1 MPVKSASEV
10 IGREREQVALR
21 AFAEGLGEGPA
32 AVLLAGDAG
41 MGKTTL
47 WRVAVE
53 TARGKGHRV
62 LVTRPSAAEARLGFA
77 GLRDLLEDVAS
88 EVLDAVPSPQGDALR
103 IALLLERRGRTEVDQ
118 PAVAAALLSALRVLS
133 AARPVLVAVDDAQW
147 LDAPTAAVLGFAW
160 RRIRTEPVGLMLA
173 QRAGEPLPAALASV
187 ENGRRIAVGPLGMD
201 AIHQLLQRRLGLLFP
216 RPTLRRLYSVA
227 RGNPFFALELGPA
240 FDRHRA
246 ELGAGAPAP
255 VPARLLDLV
264 AERLAA
270 LPAPTREALAVAA
283 ALSQPTP
290 ALVVAG
296 MGGQER
302 LGPAFA
308 AKVLELNGNRLRFSH
323 PLLASAAYE
332 AIDPLARRALHRRLA
347 TVLPDGDEGAHH
359 LALATAEADAA
370 VADALERAADHAFR
384 RGATA
389 AAAELYEHARR
400 VTPADAPVDRHRR
413 IRRAGRHHWTAGNIA
428 RASALLE
435 EAVADA
441 PSSAARAEA
450 LTKLG
455 WVCVFQGD
463 QPRAADLARRAL
475 AERGARL
482 SARADAESCLAA
494 VLTHMGEDLEDAAG
508 GAARAA
514 SLGECCGDLLRHN
527 DGLCQL
533 ALTGG
538 LRGDRSAD
546 AFLRTAAD
554 QGEEAAGWRVHGW
567 PSKHAATVALWTD
580 GHHAA
585 AAALRRLL
593 DSAFER
599 GDEASVPDLL
609 AHLALAEYLAGR
621 WPAAARTATDALEV
635 ARQFAERP
643 HQAIALAVRARLMA
657 STGRDREACADA
669 ESALGLAG
677 ERGMVIA
684 RIHSV
689 SALALRDLTQGR
701 PQEAADRLRPLRERL
716 LSAGVGE
723 PGAIGFVADEVEALV
738 ALSRDA
744 AAAELVDWLEARGRA
759 LDRASAL
766 AAAARG
772 RGMLAASR
780 GEHDAAI
787 AAFERGVA
795 EHDRAQM
802 PFERARTLL
811 HLGAARRRAKH
822 KLAARASLTEALH
835 IFEALEAK
843 PWVAQAAGELAQIS
857 GRRRAEPGLTATET
871 RVVSL
876 VAEGRTNKEVAVVL
890 YLSPK
895 TVEGHLRNVFRKVGV
910 RSRTALVRRVLS
922 DGQSRGVSSFPETP
936 PQA

>member
-1 MPVKSASEV
+1 MPVESASEV
-10 IGREREQVALR
+10 IDREHEQVALA
-21 AFAEGLGEGPA
+21 AFAERLGEGPS

-53 TARGKGHRV
+53 TARGNGHRV

-77 GLRDLLEDVAS
+77 GLRDLLEDVAGQ
-88 EVLDAVPSPQGDALR
+88 VLDAVPDPQADALR
-103 IALLLERRGRTEVDQ
+103 IALLLERPGPAEVDQ
-118 PAVAAALLSALRVLS
+118 PAVAAAFLSALRVLS

-160 RRIRTEPVGLMLA
+160 RRIRTERVGLVLA
-173 QRAGEPLPAALASV
+173 QRAGEPLAAPLASV
-187 ENGRRIAVGPLGMD
+187 EDGRRIAVGPLGMD

-246 ELGAGAPAP
+246 EVGAGAPAP

-264 AERLAA
+264 ADRLAA

-308 AKVLELNGNRLRFSH
+308 AKVLELDGNRLRFSH
-323 PLLASAAYE
+323 PLLAAAAYE

-347 TVLPDGDEGAHH
+347 TVVPDEDEGAHH
-359 LALATAEADAA
+359 LALATAEPDAA

-413 IRRAGRHHWTAGNIA
+413 TRRAGRHHWTAGDIA

-475 AERGARL
+475 AEPGARL

-494 VLTHMGEDLEDAAG
+494 VLTHMGEDLEEAAG
-508 GAARAA
+508 RAARAA
-514 SLGECCGDLLRHN
+514 SLGARCDDLLRHN

-546 AFLRTAAD
+546 AFLRAAVD

-580 GHHAA
+580 GHQAA

-621 WPAAARTATDALEV
+621 WPMAARTATDAVEV
-635 ARQFAERP
+635 ARQFGERP
-643 HQAIALAVRARLMA
+643 HQAIALAVRARVMA
-657 STGRDREACADA
+657 STGRDREARADA
-669 ESALGLAG
+669 ESALGLIG

-689 SALALRDLTQGR
+689 SALALLDLTQGR

-795 EHDRAQM
+795 EHDRAEM

-822 KLAARASLTEALH
+822 KLAARASLAEALH
-835 IFEALEAK
+835 IFEAFGAK

-857 GRRRAEPGLTATET
+857 GRRRAEPGLTATEA

-922 DGQSRGVSSFPETP
+922 DGESRGVSSFPEAP